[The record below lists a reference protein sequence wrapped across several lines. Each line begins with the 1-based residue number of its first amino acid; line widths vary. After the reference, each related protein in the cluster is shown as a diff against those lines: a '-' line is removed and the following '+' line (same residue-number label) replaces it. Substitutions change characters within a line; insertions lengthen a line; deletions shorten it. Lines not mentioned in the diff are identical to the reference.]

1 MQLDIASLGLG
12 TFDFVNCIGVL
23 HHLASPLA
31 GLRCVGSRAASCPA
45 LTHCAAG
52 RLGVLKAWWLNGC
65 GGPVRRWR
73 RVGRTL
79 NTVLKPDGGMNLMV
93 YGELG
98 RRGIY
103 DFQDMYRLL
112 GVKREPALGGSPR
125 AAAALVVIVCAAVHA
140 AAVLPPPCRQCQAW
154 QSQFPSAG

>member
-1 MQLDIASLGLG
+1 MSRVQFKQANLLDIDSLDIG

-23 HHLASPLA
+23 HHLSSPLA
-31 GLRCVGSRAASCPA
+31 GL
-45 LTHCAAG
+45 
-52 RLGVLKAWWLNGC
+52 
-65 GGPVRRWR
+65 
-73 RVGRTL
+73 RTL

-112 GVKREPALGGSPR
+112 GVRREPALAR
-125 AAAALVVIVCAAVHA
+125 RIVAGLPETNWLKKNPNMLTGCA
-140 AAVLPPPCRQCQAW
+140 
-154 QSQFPSAG
+154 